1 MKLSK
6 KWIYGLC
13 IAILLFILFIVGFF
27 WYSTRDIK
35 EDDATIVKENVKVIT
50 ADMDSGKQP
59 ESVMSDRLVFAVDPE
74 YKKGDVI
81 VAGSIYNAENGFIR
95 RVTEVKEV
103 EDKYVIYTE
112 PAVLTDVFEKAH
124 IVKRIHLMEDAATG
138 GHYNSEN
145 YVAVQ
150 NDTKIQNMV
159 MEKNSN
165 YTIENLKK
173 EEFIDESEYLFGT
186 TFEIGE
192 GATKLEGDMGVD
204 IWLELQI
211 DIEDGEIECSMT
223 IKKESGV
230 NVNLHSGADAE
241 KKINKKIYTKKL
253 PNYEFFV
260 SFVPIV
266 ITNQMELIAELETK
280 LEGDIGLSYEITYE
294 NTLGF
299 QYSSKTGKVSSI
311 NEKESDSDGIE
322 WNTIRVQGSASG
334 EVGLHYVS
342 KLYDASGVD
351 ISAGV
356 KGEAEGEAKVT
367 TNKKLN
373 GYAGSLDLK
382 ISPMIKGNLVVD
394 IPIFDKKLKD
404 HPLFEVE
411 MKPFWSEKWESSS
424 NWKED
429 LKWTESEESVQ
440 EVSTYTTKLTEVDGT
455 AVPIFSFDY
464 PKNWE
469 IAYEEVSGN
478 EIEMVE
484 VVNENGIVIEYTY
497 MVGSKYFGDP
507 RYTVDVD
514 ISKITDSKFVS
525 GYAVTNNYSH
535 LGEFAVVEVKTDSET
550 YYAVKPLSECD
561 KNSVDGNFVNGFWYD
576 GLLVFSVEM
585 PEEITQ
591 KEMQEIMDILSSFR
605 VSDKVNISQTFSDLR
620 NGDFSEFAGTYK
632 ALGIYEEKYG
642 GGDSISDLV
651 LDENGIV
658 TGGGSWFET
667 NPYPQVAPSL
677 VTKNEDGSYKC
688 QVMYEDE
695 NNQAYFLIY
704 PEGTIGENPYI
715 YNDPFL
721 TEHVYIQYMV
731 IDGGVG
737 DIIYYKVDE

>member
-13 IAILLFILFIVGFF
+13 IVILLFILFIVGLL
-27 WYSTRDIK
+27 WYRTRDIK
-35 EDDATIVKENVKVIT
+35 EDDFAIVKENVKVIT

-81 VAGSIYNAENGFIR
+81 VAGSIYNAESGFIR
-95 RVTEVKEV
+95 RVTEVEKA

-124 IVKRIHLMEDAATG
+124 IVKRIHLTEDAATEA
-138 GHYNSEN
+138 HYNFEN
-145 YVAVQ
+145 DVAVQ
-150 NDTKIQNMV
+150 NDTKFQNMV
-159 MEKNSN
+159 MKKKTKKKNFN
-165 YTIENLKK
+165 
-173 EEFIDESEYLFGT
+173 DESEYLFGT

-192 GATKLEGDMGVD
+192 GATKFEGDIGVD

-211 DIEDGEIECSMT
+211 DIEDGEIECSMA

-230 NVNLHSGADAE
+230 NVNLHAGTDAE
-241 KKINKKIYTKKL
+241 KKINEKIHTKNL

-266 ITNQMELIAELETK
+266 ITNQMELVAELETK

-322 WNTIRVQGSASG
+322 WNTTRVQGSASG

-351 ISAGV
+351 ISVGV

-382 ISPMIKGNLVVD
+382 ISPIIKGNLVVD

-404 HPLFEVE
+404 HPLFKVE
-411 MKPFWSEKWESSS
+411 MEPYWSKKWESSS

-429 LKWTESEESVQ
+429 LKKTESEESLQ
-440 EVSTYTTKLTEVDGT
+440 EVNTYTTKLTESAGT

-497 MVGSKYFGDP
+497 MVGSKYFGNP
-507 RYTVDVD
+507 RYTSDVD
-514 ISKITDSKFVS
+514 ISKKADSKFVP

-550 YYAVKPLSECD
+550 YYAVKPVSECD
-561 KNSVDGNFVNGFWYD
+561 RNSLDANFVRGFWYD
-576 GLLVFSVEM
+576 GLLVFSVEI
-585 PEEITQ
+585 PEKITQ
-591 KEMQEIMDILSSFR
+591 KEMQEIIDILSSFR
-605 VSDKVNISQTFSDLR
+605 VSDYEDISQTFSDLR
-620 NGDFSEFAGTYK
+620 NGNFSEFAGTYK
-632 ALGIYEEKYG
+632 ALEIFEEKYG
-642 GGDSISDLV
+642 GGGAISDLV
-651 LDENGIV
+651 LDQNGIV

-695 NNQAYFLIY
+695 YNQAYFLIY

-715 YNDPFL
+715 SDDLFFK
-721 TEHVYIQYMV
+721 EHVYIQYMV
-731 IDGGVG
+731 IDGSVG